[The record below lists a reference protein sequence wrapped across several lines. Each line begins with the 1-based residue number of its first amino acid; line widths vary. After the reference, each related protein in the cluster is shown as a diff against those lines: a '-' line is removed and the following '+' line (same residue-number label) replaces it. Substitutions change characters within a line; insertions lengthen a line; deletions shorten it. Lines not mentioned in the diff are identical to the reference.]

1 MRSRDRYH
9 RSQTHIL
16 VHDEDHPRTRVHS
29 PLSQVEGMI
38 PDLTTD
44 SSQSHRGTVSQGT
57 RTAETLATPHLRKL
71 LPRMLLHH
79 QPTTQSMVV
88 HPANL
93 DITIL
98 QLIME
103 GTPVIL
109 GVATHLH
116 HQPGILSLEGRRH
129 RAIFGQMIRSPMTH
143 EAAILIIETN
153 LIRTRP
159 TELHRD
165 VLTPTFPRTLNA
177 LLQ

>member
-1 MRSRDRYH
+1 
-9 RSQTHIL
+9 
-16 VHDEDHPRTRVHS
+16 
-29 PLSQVEGMI
+29 
-38 PDLTTD
+38 
-44 SSQSHRGTVSQGT
+44 
-57 RTAETLATPHLRKL
+57 
-71 LPRMLLHH
+71 MLLHH
-79 QPTTQSMVV
+79 QPTTQSMVA

-98 QLIME
+98 RLIME
-103 GTPVIL
+103 GTPAIL
-109 GVATHLH
+109 EVATHLH
-116 HQPGILSLEGRRH
+116 HQPGILSLEGLRL

-143 EAAILIIETN
+143 EVAILITETN